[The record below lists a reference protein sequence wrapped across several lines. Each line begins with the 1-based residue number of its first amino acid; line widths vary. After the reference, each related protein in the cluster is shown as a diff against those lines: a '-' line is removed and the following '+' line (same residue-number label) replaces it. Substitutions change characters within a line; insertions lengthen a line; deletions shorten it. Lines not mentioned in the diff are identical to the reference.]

1 MAGVSRRLDQIESS
15 RQDHHPVDISTNDIV
30 PHVPQTAQVLP
41 LGTSHGVPFHLSVHC
56 ETTPP
61 PTAIVL
67 PPMIPTTNDTRLSEQ
82 EARVERLEA
91 RMRQIKLQDRGLT

>member
-1 MAGVSRRLDQIESS
+1 MVTVETI
-15 RQDHHPVDISTNDIV
+15 
-30 PHVPQTAQVLP
+30 PHASQTAQALP
-41 LGTSHGVPFHLSVHC
+41 LGTSYGIPFHLVGHY
-56 ETTPP
+56 ETIPP

-91 RMRQIKLQDRGLT
+91 RMRQIRLQDRGLT